1 MARRRYLATIRIE
14 GLTVAGIQDSDPG
27 LWAAIDN
34 EAIAGETSEQTV
46 LRWLG
51 GLLSETEDTLNS
63 LLPEGF
69 YTKIEGL
76 IARDGDL

>member
-1 MARRRYLATIRIE
+1 MARCRYVATIRIE
-14 GLTVAGIQDSDPG
+14 GLTADAIRDGDPD
-27 LWAAIDN
+27 LWAEVFT
-34 EAIAGETSEQTV
+34 EAAPGDTDEETV

-51 GLLSETEDTLNS
+51 GLLSETEDKLNS

-76 IARDGDL
+76 VAKDDS